1 MDPDV
6 EGQTCSLLARLRLL
20 LLATAYNVSQ
30 VLTCIITSWLAE
42 RIKPLQFGLGE
53 ADKHEEYD

>member
-1 MDPDV
+1 M
-6 EGQTCSLLARLRLL
+6 EGQTCSLSTCLRLL